1 VIALSSEFG
10 QGVSRSDWI
19 GLTSEYLDYRLNIGG
34 GFWEVNRG
42 RDDECRG
49 KGYLK
54 EENRV
59 WLIFRAHQVAKFG
72 ASFWFNIVK

>member
-1 VIALSSEFG
+1 MIALSPEFG

-19 GLTSEYLDYRLNIGG
+19 GLTSEYLDCRLNIGVG
-34 GFWEVNRG
+34 RFWEVNRG
-42 RDDECRG
+42 RDEECRG

-72 ASFWFNIVK
+72 ASFDLIS